1 MIEEALPGAREI
13 ADPQT
18 VLPLLAMG
26 ALAACAVT
34 DLKTADALL
43 SEYAASGNRPFDEDV
58 VWLAIA
64 AVTVGG
70 AARVE
75 RLLDGWEPVSTCG
88 RAARAHALALAAEAA
103 GRSDVAAELFSEAV
117 EGWRTWGSVPLR
129 AYALLGLGACSGG
142 EAALAESEAIF
153 AGLGATPVSG
163 RVGPARQQQV

>member
-18 VLPLLAMG
+18 VLPLLAIG

-34 DLKTADALL
+34 EMKTADALL
-43 SEYAASGNRPFDEDV
+43 SEYAAGGSRPFDEDV

-75 RLLDGWEPVSTCG
+75 HLLDGWEPMSTCG
-88 RAARAHALALAAEAA
+88 RAACAHGLALAAEAT
-103 GRSDVAAELFSEAV
+103 GRRDVAAELFAEAV
-117 EGWRTWGSVPLR
+117 EGWKTWGSVPLR
-129 AYALLGLGACSGG
+129 AYALLGLGACSGD
-142 EAALAESEAIF
+142 EAALAEGEAIL
-153 AGLGATPVSG
+153 ARLGATPIQPLTEP
-163 RVGPARQQQV
+163 RRQQQV